1 MTTKAEVVPMEVTK
15 VDEDDIETGNEDP
28 KVQPLET
35 KAAADVRSGPPPF
48 DFFRELNIMHKQV
61 VALRDYPSFLFKWI
75 VLQLLTISGS
85 VSFLIF
91 TVVQKE
97 LDLGKMTTDLYVWF
111 VVIGVLQ
118 VVSRVSPPCNSL
130 IIDQLKG
137 SLQVAHGTSVIR
149 KLFEMEH
156 DSMISTPTGKF
167 GQLISKIFMNVDK
180 LLPALYGAVL
190 STVLN
195 LVVGVVLLGI
205 FFGPISLALIVL
217 YVAFTIAAYR
227 TAKQAAIR
235 NKDMMT
241 AMFSEWG
248 KLLAIAGSYE
258 RAHFFDRVQYEVSN
272 AEKSFQTISTKMS
285 TVLQG
290 THISSAVL
298 QIISTGITV
307 LCVSVIIPALAN
319 NATSLELIGLFF
331 YFFTFVGGLE
341 KYAADLTE
349 LRSALFEAQTLSEFV
364 KARSSVI
371 DQPGAV
377 KLPLTP
383 NPSIEFRNV
392 SFSYQ
397 DKTILD
403 QVSFKIEG
411 GQTMGLV
418 GASGCGKSTILRLL
432 LRFYRPTS
440 GSIYINGVDIQTM
453 TGASLRS
460 AFSVV
465 TQTSQLFAST
475 IRKNIEYGRQGA
487 SDTELL
493 AAAKSAELVLEDGS
507 ELSLDKD
514 VGESGAKLSGGQQQR
529 VAIAR
534 AMLKNGTIYL
544 LDEPTTGLDGLVAQQ
559 LQHTLDALACQ
570 ATTIMVT
577 HNLDDLRQAQQILYM
592 KDGKI
597 AESGT
602 YQSLCDAEGEFF
614 KQTQARVEPS
624 SATTG
629 DGTPG
634 KSS

>member
-1 MTTKAEVVPMEVTK
+1 
-15 VDEDDIETGNEDP
+15 
-28 KVQPLET
+28 
-35 KAAADVRSGPPPF
+35 
-48 DFFRELNIMHKQV
+48 
-61 VALRDYPSFLFKWI
+61 
-75 VLQLLTISGS
+75 
-85 VSFLIF
+85 
-91 TVVQKE
+91 
-97 LDLGKMTTDLYVWF
+97 
-111 VVIGVLQ
+111 
-118 VVSRVSPPCNSL
+118 
-130 IIDQLKG
+130 
-137 SLQVAHGTSVIR
+137 
-149 KLFEMEH
+149 
-156 DSMISTPTGKF
+156 MISTPTGKF

-180 LLPALYGAVL
+180 LLPALYGGVL

-205 FFGPISLALIVL
+205 FFGPIALALIVL
-217 YVAFTIAAYR
+217 YVAFTVAAYR
-227 TAKQAAIR
+227 TAEQAAIR

-285 TVLQG
+285 AVLQG

-307 LCVSVIIPALAN
+307 LCVAVIIPALAN
-319 NATSLELIGLFF
+319 TATSLELAGLFF

-349 LRSALFEAQTLSEFV
+349 LRSALFEAQALSEFV
-364 KARSSVI
+364 KSRSSVI

-397 DKTILD
+397 DKMILE

-432 LRFYRPTS
+432 LRFYRPTT

-493 AAAKSAELVLEDGS
+493 AAAKSAELVLEEGS

-529 VAIAR
+529 VALAR

-602 YQSLCDAEGEFF
+602 YQSSEMSAARANRLQSKTEKKREDGASFVKGTLRNLAMTREHHKIIFNPSPLAKKFLYTFF
-614 KQTQARVEPS
+614 AFVAIAIWALVHIQTHHGHHHIKKSRQQAHKNIQMERKLAYRKVKNSKRDGKGRKESDEVVELRRRLKKVEEENKKLKLR
-624 SATTG
+624 G
-629 DGTPG
+629 DEL
-634 KSS
+634 